1 MQRYSEPKVWLIT
14 GISRGLGLAL
24 AKAVLSTGD
33 SVAGTTRDGN
43 VPFTSEKLRVF
54 KWDAEEQK
62 SQQDLVISCSI
73 LAG

>member
-1 MQRYSEPKVWLIT
+1 MQRHSESRIWLLQ

-43 VPFTSEKLRVF
+43 VPY
-54 KWDAEEQK
+54 
-62 SQQDLVISCSI
+62 
-73 LAG
+73 